1 MLSIFPFEPEW
12 YAQHAPKLKVVYV
25 GHPIVDRHLHAP
37 VSTAES
43 TSAPHVV
50 LLPGSRT
57 GELKRHLPVVYDA
70 AQLIRARKPGARFT
84 LVLPD
89 AGLAAQARGA
99 GLPPFIDLRIGELS
113 QTLATADLAIAST
126 GTVTLECA
134 WFRVPTIAL
143 YKTSWSTYQI
153 AKRIIT
159 VKYLAM
165 PNLLA
170 DAPVFP
176 EFIQSDADGEKIG
189 AAASDLL
196 DNRARRQQIRGE
208 LERIAASLGKPGAV
222 HRAAEAI
229 LNLQGHSTLR

>member
-1 MLSIFPFEPEW
+1 
-12 YAQHAPKLKVVYV
+12 
-25 GHPIVDRHLHAP
+25 VDRHLHAP
-37 VSTAES
+37 VSKAES

-70 AQLIRARKPGARFT
+70 AQLIRVRKPATQFT

-89 AGLAAQARGA
+89 SKLAAQARAA
-99 GLPPFIDLRIGELS
+99 GLPSFIDLRIGELS

-153 AKRIIT
+153 ARRIIT

-176 EFIQSDADGEKIG
+176 EFIQTDADGEKIG
-189 AAASDLL
+189 AAASALL
-196 DNRARRQQIRGE
+196 DDKARRQEIRRD
-208 LERIAASLGKPGAV
+208 LERIATGLGKPGAV

-229 LNLQGHSTLR
+229 LTLQGY